1 MELDEYESKINDL
14 YMKTLQRRSDYMG
27 RKNYTA
33 LYKEY
38 LNTGGN
44 SGLSLEEIE
53 NILYDSEEYKEK
65 FKPKPTPKEATHT
78 SDGVPL
84 SPPSVATPK
93 KPKPTVSPAVPKPGP
108 KPQLA
113 KPPVAKPTG
122 PKPPVAAKPPSH
134 WPKPPVAVTKPP
146 GTVPKKEQPKEKV
159 RIIQNERSKV
169 HVLMLCRDN
178 EDSLPSTF
186 ESLDILEKKCS
197 DKYEFYYWILE
208 NDSKDRSSSLVSD
221 FMKNKNG
228 RWCTGT
234 MNNKKWG
241 DIKHKGRVEDM
252 VMYRNMNKRMI
263 EFGPMRPGALPMDI
277 NDLYIL
283 QDVRNIR
290 MNEWDPWSS
299 KYSIVLDTQI
309 TFDNDIFDSMEK
321 VLRTNNDVAMV
332 TPFGY
337 VKNSPMTYYDTY
349 ALSDMKGS
357 SKPDPKWVKTTD
369 KTKTFE
375 VQSAFGGF
383 VMIKSGTLRKC
394 KWGVINRD
402 CSEHNA
408 FCDAIAKTGAK
419 VVVCPGVKVGW
430 VR

>member
-1 MELDEYESKINDL
+1 MELDEYETKINDL
-14 YMKTLQRRSDYMG
+14 YMKTLKRRSDYMG

-38 LNTGGN
+38 LSTGGN
-44 SGLSLEEIE
+44 SGLSLDDIE

-78 SDGVPL
+78 NDGVPL
-84 SPPSVATPK
+84 NEVS
-93 KPKPTVSPAVPKPGP
+93 KPKPVVVPVVKPKPKINPEPKPKPGP
-108 KPQLA
+108 KPD
-113 KPPVAKPTG
+113 
-122 PKPPVAAKPPSH
+122 PKPD
-134 WPKPPVAVTKPP
+134 PKPEVKKISPKPAEP
-146 GTVPKKEQPKEKV
+146 TPKPNDKV

-178 EDSLPSTF
+178 EDSLPVTF
-186 ESLDILEKKCS
+186 ESLDKIEKAHS

-208 NDSKDRSSSLVSD
+208 NDSKDHSASLVSD
-221 FMKNKNG
+221 FMKKKNG

-252 VMYRNMNKRMI
+252 VTYRNMNKRMI
-263 EFGPMRPGALPMDI
+263 EFGPMKPGALPMDI
-277 NDLYIL
+277 NDLYML
-283 QDVRNIR
+283 QDARNIR

-309 TFDNDIFDSMEK
+309 TFDTNIFASMEHI
-321 VLRTNNDVAMV
+321 LRTNNDIAMV

-408 FCDAIAKTGAK
+408 FCDAIAKTGSK

>member
-1 MELDEYESKINDL
+1 
-14 YMKTLQRRSDYMG
+14 
-27 RKNYTA
+27 
-33 LYKEY
+33 
-38 LNTGGN
+38 
-44 SGLSLEEIE
+44 
-53 NILYDSEEYKEK
+53 
-65 FKPKPTPKEATHT
+65 
-78 SDGVPL
+78 
-84 SPPSVATPK
+84 
-93 KPKPTVSPAVPKPGP
+93 
-108 KPQLA
+108 
-113 KPPVAKPTG
+113 
-122 PKPPVAAKPPSH
+122 
-134 WPKPPVAVTKPP
+134 
-146 GTVPKKEQPKEKV
+146 
-159 RIIQNERSKV
+159 
-169 HVLMLCRDN
+169 
-178 EDSLPSTF
+178 
-186 ESLDILEKKCS
+186 
-197 DKYEFYYWILE
+197 
-208 NDSKDRSSSLVSD
+208 
-221 FMKNKNG
+221 
-228 RWCTGT
+228 

-241 DIKHKGRVEDM
+241 DIKHKARVEDM

-290 MNEWDPWSS
+290 TNEWDPWSS

-309 TFDNDIFDSMEK
+309 TFDDNIFESMEN
-321 VLRTNNDVAMV
+321 VLRTNNDIAMV

-357 SKPDPKWVKTTD
+357 SKPDPKWVKTAD
-369 KTKTFE
+369 KTKIFE

>member
-27 RKNYTA
+27 RKNYTT

-84 SPPSVATPK
+84 NSIVATPK
-93 KPKPTVSPAVPKPGP
+93 KPKPVVSPVVPVSKQPTSVTKTPVPSTTKPTDIVKTQEP
-108 KPQLA
+108 KTPTVA
-113 KPPVAKPTG
+113 KPPTA
-122 PKPPVAAKPPSH
+122 
-134 WPKPPVAVTKPP
+134 
-146 GTVPKKEQPKEKV
+146 VPKKEPIKEKV

-178 EDSLPSTF
+178 EDSLPRTF
-186 ESLDILEKKCS
+186 ESLNTIEKKCN

-208 NDSKDRSSSLVSD
+208 NDSKDRSASLVSD
-221 FMKNKNG
+221 FMKSKKG

-263 EFGPMRPGALPMDI
+263 EFGPMKPGALPMDI

-290 MNEWDPWSS
+290 MNEWDPWTS

-309 TFDNDIFDSMEK
+309 TFDNDIFEKMENI
-321 VLRTNNDVAMV
+321 LRINNDVAMV

-337 VKNSPMTYYDTY
+337 VKDSPMTYYDTY
-349 ALSDMKGS
+349 ALSDMKGN
-357 SKPDPKWVKTTD
+357 SKPDPKWVKITD
-369 KTKTFE
+369 KTKIFV

-408 FCDAIAKTGAK
+408 FCDAIAKTGSK